1 MFPKFA
7 DQLLYFE
14 FDICDFILHR
24 FVLGGSEFRQGETI
38 AENDK
43 LAGIA
48 MLIEYNVLK
57 KFATTSKRPSL
68 ASVMLLYNTI
78 LPQT

>member
-14 FDICDFILHR
+14 FDICDFIMHR

-43 LAGIA
+43 FAIIA
-48 MLIEYNVLK
+48 MIIEHIVL
-57 KFATTSKRPSL
+57 L
-68 ASVMLLYNTI
+68 C
-78 LPQT
+78 